1 MVNFAELT
9 VPVSGAVFPRL
20 GFGTWKCDEL
30 DATIE
35 VVYQAL
41 KSGYRHIDCASVYGN
56 EENVGAGIRKAI
68 DEGIVARDQIWVTS
82 KLWCSFHKQE
92 HVEMAVR
99 KSLSDLGLDYLDLY
113 LVHFP
118 LSLKFVPIEERYP
131 SGWVT
136 KGDSTIWEKV
146 PLSETWKAMENLVD
160 KKLVKH
166 IGLSNFDLQ
175 LLQDLLT
182 YCRIRPIVN
191 QIELHP
197 YLQQNNLVRFC
208 SNEKIAI
215 TAYSPFGSLSYIPMD
230 MVDENEPKVLEEPV
244 LKSIAKAHK
253 KTTAQVIIRWIL
265 QLSPW
270 LTTIPKSS
278 CVARAKQNYD
288 IFDFSLSE
296 QEMKDIAKLNRN
308 KRYNDSAIF
317 TVKLCK
323 KFVPIFD

>member
-1 MVNFAELT
+1 MGLIVSSCQFTDVILT
-9 VPVSGAVFPRL
+9 ALIFPR
-20 GFGTWKCDEL
+20 
-30 DATIE
+30 
-35 VVYQAL
+35 
-41 KSGYRHIDCASVYGN
+41 
-56 EENVGAGIRKAI
+56 
-68 DEGIVARDQIWVTS
+68 
-82 KLWCSFHKQE
+82 WCSFHKQE

-191 QIELHP
+191 QVNPI
-197 YLQQNNLVRFC
+197 
-208 SNEKIAI
+208 SDI
-215 TAYSPFGSLSYIPMD
+215 LSFHCI
-230 MVDENEPKVLEEPV
+230 
-244 LKSIAKAHK
+244 
-253 KTTAQVIIRWIL
+253 
-265 QLSPW
+265 
-270 LTTIPKSS
+270 
-278 CVARAKQNYD
+278 
-288 IFDFSLSE
+288 
-296 QEMKDIAKLNRN
+296 
-308 KRYNDSAIF
+308 
-317 TVKLCK
+317 
-323 KFVPIFD
+323 